1 MIMRHALN
9 IEPPLPFP
17 AESFDYARTLHG
29 STGEAIVFLCA
40 RTGPRNWKEYPVPV
54 HELESFVREFGIR
67 QDVYISQ
74 GRFTEPRRKVHL
86 LSSVNALWVDVDFY
100 RDETLAGCHPLY
112 VLELAL
118 DRLARERIPE
128 PSCVIASGRGLYL
141 LWFHSPIEFSSLFT
155 WKLCQRRLHKT
166 LLDLRAD
173 HNVLHAASVLRVPGS
188 QNSKSQ
194 TIVEIL
200 RKSPDVWDFEDLADE
215 INAQPET
222 HSGTIKRANN
232 ISFLHVRRWN
242 GGTLWAKRMS
252 DIRKL
257 IKYRWP
263 HGVPSGMRND
273 VLFLYS
279 IGLSWL
285 VEPSRIK
292 AELSDFAS
300 HTIRNRKHWTDS
312 DERFSFAAS
321 LERALRAA
329 KGETVEWAGRMIDP
343 RYRMRNS
350 TILERLQIST
360 GEARELGFEILL
372 PDELYR
378 ERDALRKQAKR
389 TGCSPIQTDTCLTS
403 YRTRHD
409 YTKDSLS
416 KLRPWEA
423 LGISRATYYRRKSRG
438 EL

>member
-1 MIMRHALN
+1 MKFRHAASLH

-100 RDETLAGCHPLY
+100 RDESLENCHPLY

-118 DRLARERIPE
+118 DRLTREKIPE
-128 PSCVIASGRGLYL
+128 PSCVIGSGRGLYL

-155 WKLCQRRLHKT
+155 WKMCQRRLHKT
-166 LLDLRAD
+166 LLDLRSD

-194 TIVEIL
+194 TLVEIL
-200 RKSPDVWDFEDLADE
+200 RKSPDVWNFDDLADE

-222 HSGTIKRANN
+222 THSRTLGKVTY
-232 ISFLHVRRWN
+232 LHVRRWN
-242 GGTLWAKRMS
+242 GGTLWAKRLS

-300 HTIRNRKHWTDS
+300 HTIRNRKQWTDS
-312 DERFSFAAS
+312 DERFTFTAS

-329 KGETVEWAGRMIDP
+329 KGETVEWAGQTIDP
-343 RYRMRNS
+343 RYRMKNE

-360 GEARELGFEILL
+360 PEARELNLEILL
-372 PDELYR
+372 PEELYR
-378 ERDALRKQAKR
+378 EKDARRKQTSR
-389 TGCSPIQTDTCLTS
+389 GGSPPIQTDTCLT
-403 YRTRHD
+403 YQTRQN
-409 YTKDSLS
+409 YEENSLS
-416 KLRPWEA
+416 RLKPWEA
-423 LGISRATYYRRKSRG
+423 LGISRATYYRRKTQG
-438 EL
+438 KL